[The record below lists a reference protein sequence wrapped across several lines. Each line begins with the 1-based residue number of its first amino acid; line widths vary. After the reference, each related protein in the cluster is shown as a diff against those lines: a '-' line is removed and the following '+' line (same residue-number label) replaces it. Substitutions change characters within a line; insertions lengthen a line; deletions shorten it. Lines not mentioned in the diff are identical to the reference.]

1 MSNVVLNKNQNEE
14 LVKITRNEKGIE
26 VVSTRE
32 LYSKLKIERDFTT
45 WFKKM
50 VSYGFEEGKDFTP
63 VRVESTGGRP
73 SVDYG
78 ITLDMAMHI
87 SMIQRTDEGKELRQ
101 YFIDYVKKNES
112 NQPVQHQLPQTFA
125 EALLLAG
132 KIEEE
137 RVKALAMAEEVQKQ
151 LAEVNE
157 VAKEQAEQLTVA
169 TGKINVATK
178 TIEEYQPQV
187 DYAKAVKDT
196 GESCLVSHLAN
207 IITQSTPYAVGQNR
221 LYEFL
226 RETGFLGTSGE
237 RKNKPYQQFIERGW
251 FELKYTEYNDLKTG
265 KTKYNTVTK
274 VTPKGQEKI
283 IDIFVKAQ
291 EL

>member
-1 MSNVVLNKNQNEE
+1 MINVVLNKNQNEKRISSRE
-14 LVKITRNEKGIE
+14 IAIDAEKTHHHVMRDIRKMEDGYVKVNGTKFG
-26 VVSTRE
+26 
-32 LYSKLKIERDFTT
+32 L
-45 WFKKM
+45 
-50 VSYGFEEGKDFTP
+50 
-63 VRVESTGGRP
+63 
-73 SVDYG
+73 VDYIDSKG
-78 ITLDMAMHI
+78 QKRPEYQLTRKETLFIATKYNDVIRAKLI
-87 SMIQRTDEGKELRQ
+87 NRWEELEQKVSQQ
-101 YFIDYVKKNES
+101 Y
-112 NQPVQHQLPQTFA
+112 QLPQTFA

-137 RVKALAMAEEVQKQ
+137 RVKALAMAEEAQKQ

-157 VAKEQAEQLTVA
+157 VAQEQAQQLTLA
-169 TGKINVATK
+169 TDKINVATK

-237 RKNKPYQQFIERGW
+237 RKNKPYQQFIERGY
-251 FELKYTEYNDLKTG
+251 FELKYNQYTDPTTG
-265 KTKYNTVTK
+265 KIKYGSVTK

-283 IDIFVKAQ
+283 IDIYVKAQ
-291 EL
+291 AL